1 MSWPYRGLTAIRSPL
16 GRKIRDNVSPNRR
29 LTGRTSNP
37 DRPRTEEIETRGHP
51 LDDTDRRILDE
62 LAVDGRMSMRT
73 LADRLHVSRANA
85 YARVDRLQKSGVIR
99 GFRADVDP
107 VASGLATTAYVT
119 LNLRQADWR
128 RIREQL
134 QALPG
139 IAHIGLVGGDFDVI
153 LLVRA
158 RDNEDLRRLVLD
170 EIQGM
175 EGVLTTRTLLVFEEH
190 EPTPG
195 RTA

>member
-1 MSWPYRGLTAIRSPL
+1 MAT
-16 GRKIRDNVSPNRR
+16 
-29 LTGRTSNP
+29 
-37 DRPRTEEIETRGHP
+37 P
-51 LDDTDRRILDE
+51 LDDTDRRILEE
-62 LAVDGRMSMRT
+62 LSVDGRMSMRT

-139 IAHIGLVGGDFDVI
+139 IAHIGLVGGEFDVI

>member
-1 MSWPYRGLTAIRSPL
+1 MAT
-16 GRKIRDNVSPNRR
+16 
-29 LTGRTSNP
+29 
-37 DRPRTEEIETRGHP
+37 P

-99 GFRADVDP
+99 WFRADVDP

-139 IAHIGLVGGDFDVI
+139 IANIGLVGGEFDVI

-195 RTA
+195 RAA

>member
-1 MSWPYRGLTAIRSPL
+1 VAT
-16 GRKIRDNVSPNRR
+16 
-29 LTGRTSNP
+29 
-37 DRPRTEEIETRGHP
+37 P

-62 LAVDGRMSMRT
+62 LAMDGRMSMRT

-139 IAHIGLVGGDFDVI
+139 IAHIGLVGGEFDVI

>member
-1 MSWPYRGLTAIRSPL
+1 MAT
-16 GRKIRDNVSPNRR
+16 
-29 LTGRTSNP
+29 
-37 DRPRTEEIETRGHP
+37 P
-51 LDDTDRRILDE
+51 LDDTARRILDE

-139 IAHIGLVGGDFDVI
+139 IAHIGLVGGEFDVI

>member
-1 MSWPYRGLTAIRSPL
+1 VAT
-16 GRKIRDNVSPNRR
+16 
-29 LTGRTSNP
+29 
-37 DRPRTEEIETRGHP
+37 P
-51 LDDTDRRILDE
+51 LDDTDRRILEE
-62 LAVDGRMSMRT
+62 LSVDGRMSMRT

-128 RIREQL
+128 RIRKQL

-139 IAHIGLVGGDFDVI
+139 IAHIGLVGGEFDVI

-195 RTA
+195 LTA